1 MTTTEMRRLRARIA
15 PRTRS
20 RAAGRPPARRAPT
33 APARPAAATRSRPP
47 RSPHASVPRASQ
59 GRSWTNPAAVR
70 SALWAL
76 PRRKLALQSVRIV
89 RRVLRT
95 RMPLQRRHVR
105 PAPQA
110 RTLRRLRP
118 HLAQIVPRGNM
129 PKARRAWDVRSA
141 TRTRFRLEG
150 LRPAHRA
157 PTTPVRQSLAA
168 LMGMWPRSRPPRSPH
183 ASVPRASQ
191 GRSWT
196 NPAAAR
202 SALWGLPRRKL
213 ALQSVRIVR
222 RVLRTRMPLPRLRAQ
237 PARRGP
243 TRRLRPHL
251 AQTVIWEPPTR
262 TRMHRPYAHL
272 VQPASIQRSGK
283 LRVLSAPQGR
293 LTPTPALPLRA
304 WSVR

>member
-33 APARPAAATRSRPP
+33 APARAAAATRSRPP
-47 RSPHASVPRASQ
+47 RSQ
-59 GRSWTNPAAVR
+59 
-70 SALWAL
+70 
-76 PRRKLALQSVRIV
+76 
-89 RRVLRT
+89 
-95 RMPLQRRHVR
+95 
-105 PAPQA
+105 
-110 RTLRRLRP
+110 
-118 HLAQIVPRGNM
+118 
-129 PKARRAWDVRSA
+129 
-141 TRTRFRLEG
+141 
-150 LRPAHRA
+150 
-157 PTTPVRQSLAA
+157 
-168 LMGMWPRSRPPRSPH
+168 H

-213 ALQSVRIVR
+213 GLQSVRTVR
-222 RVLRTRMPLPRLRAQ
+222 QVLRTQTPLPQLRAQ

-251 AQTVIWEPPTR
+251 AQTVIWGPPTR
-262 TRMHRPYAHL
+262 TQIHRPYAHL
-272 VQPASIQRSGK
+272 AQPVSIQRRGK

-304 WSVR
+304 